1 MVGFRVWFWWSIF
14 LNDRQPPN
22 LFLLLFIIFYFPS
35 HLVFSTSLKYKSLCL
50 FNIYFS
56 LESFPC
62 CRNLL
67 DFLFLITNNSSKHF
81 HVVLVWLVKLF
92 HISIRS
98 TYVLQTKYTSVLKST
113 FKVSICIFMVFIVF
127 SNSKNIYL
135 RLGLLNQ
142 YQ

>member
-1 MVGFRVWFWWSIF
+1 MSWLKKFWWFQSTFKLTYCDRNNMVGFIIWFWWSIF

-92 HISIRS
+92 HISIRILYS
-98 TYVLQTKYTSVLKST
+98 YKQNTHLY
-113 FKVSICIFMVFIVF
+113 
-127 SNSKNIYL
+127 KNHH
-135 RLGLLNQ
+135 
-142 YQ
+142 